1 MKWPWTGLGIVGA
14 MALFSAAVYGRLP
27 ERMATH
33 WNLAGEPDGWS
44 GRAGAWLL
52 PAVALGTWALLMAL
66 PRVDPRGDNYARF
79 RDTYLLVVNLTL
91 LLLGVLHVATLGSAL
106 GWPVEVD
113 RVVNAVLGVLFVA
126 MGNVLPRVRP
136 NWFLGIRTP
145 WTLESDRVWRET
157 HRLGGRVFV
166 AGGCLLLLLA
176 LLPGA
181 AAAWLLLPVLI
192 GTGLLPVLYSYLVW
206 RRERAG

>member
-1 MKWPWTGLGIVGA
+1 MKRPWTGLTIVGA
-14 MALFSAAVYGRLP
+14 MAAFTAAVYGRLP
-27 ERMATH
+27 PRIATH

-44 GRAGAWLL
+44 GRPGAWLL
-52 PAVALGTWALLMAL
+52 PTVALGTWALLMAV
-66 PRVDPRGDNYARF
+66 PRIDPRGDNYARF

-91 LLLGVLHVATLGSAL
+91 VFLGVLHVATVGSAL
-106 GWPVEVD
+106 GWPVEVG
-113 RVVNAVLGVLFVA
+113 RLTNAMLGLLFVGL
-126 MGNVLPRVRP
+126 GNVLPRVRP

-166 AGGCLLLLLA
+166 AGGVLILLLA
-176 LLPGA
+176 LLPDTTA
-181 AAAWLLLPVLI
+181 EWLLLPVLL
-192 GTGLLPVLYSYLVW
+192 GTTAVPVVYSYLAW